1 MDGRIK
7 ARWYFDVVS
16 PFAYL
21 YLKRFDE
28 LHPAL
33 GVELVPVL
41 FAGLLKRWDNKG
53 PAELPPK
60 RLHTYRYC
68 VWAAAQHGI
77 DFRMPPRH
85 PFNPLSVQRLLVAL
99 DARREAVTAAFDFIF
114 GQGRDAE
121 AEWPALCE
129 QLGVSVTEAAAR
141 IADPA
146 VKQRLIDNT
155 AGAADIGVFG
165 VPSLELRGEI
175 FWGGDTIAWANAF
188 VDDSQMFESGEMQR
202 AAQVELGV
210 QRKEVR

>member
-28 LHPAL
+28 LHARL
-33 GVELVPVL
+33 DVELVPVL
-41 FAGLLKRWDNKG
+41 FAGLLKHWDNKG

-60 RLHTYRYC
+60 RVHTYRYC

-77 DFRMPPRH
+77 EFRLPPRH
-85 PFNPLSVQRLLVAL
+85 PFNPLPIQRLLVAF
-99 DARREAVTAAFDFIF
+99 DARREAVEAAFDFIF
-114 GQGRDAE
+114 GQGRDTE
-121 AEWPALCE
+121 AEWPALCAK
-129 QLGVSVTEAAAR
+129 LGVGVDQAAAL

-155 AGAADIGVFG
+155 GAAAARGVFG
-165 VPSLELRGEI
+165 VPSLELRGEV
-175 FWGGDTIAWANAF
+175 FWGGDTIAWANAL
-188 VDDSQMFESGEMQR
+188 VDDPRMFESGEMQR
-202 AAQVELGV
+202 AARIEVGV
-210 QRKEVR
+210 RRRQA